1 MSDPRIILAG
11 AVGGGIPRFTSQR
24 QGETITM
31 HHRLRLFTG
40 EDEGTAVAEPGM
52 SVKLGDITSI
62 LAEAVHDKRSWL
74 HDFDNDEIQISTDL
88 YEVLSAYWN
97 LRPSA

>member
-1 MSDPRIILAG
+1 MR
-11 AVGGGIPRFTSQR
+11 
-24 QGETITM
+24 
-31 HHRLRLFTG
+31 HRLRLFTG

-52 SVKLGDITSI
+52 TVKLGEITGI
-62 LAEAVHDKRSWL
+62 LAEAVRSNRTWL
-74 HDFDNDEIQISTDL
+74 RDFDDDEIQISADL